1 MQSTRLFGASLIDIM
16 TERFWKE
23 LLFMGVCLYNN
34 SSLVMGSIGLV
45 PLEVLDDVFLDFEQ
59 LLASPHLI
67 FLVLHFISQKL
78 IFLFKLE
85 QNGFH
90 PM

>member
-1 MQSTRLFGASLIDIM
+1 
-16 TERFWKE
+16 
-23 LLFMGVCLYNN
+23 
-34 SSLVMGSIGLV
+34 MGSIGLV